1 MLVNKSDAQLPV
13 FILHLDQRRLD
24 IVAALGTKQLHSS
37 IDLLRV
43 LIAPFGQCLFR
54 GIWGI
59 FQHCPPPFVIK
70 RTSLDNQ
77 FPRFLIGAL
86 LANSIR
92 SPIAENVILV
102 PNGICLSPFRFAML
116 LWIAIRSLI
125 SRSRLASL
133 RPSKPIKLQD
143 GNARIV
149 NRNRVKP
156 SSLMSRS
163 KRRRCLADRTLIST
177 VK

>member
-13 FILHLDQRRLD
+13 FILHLDQRRLN

-43 LIAPFGQCLFR
+43 LIAPFGQCLFW

-125 SRSRLASL
+125 LRTVGCLSIGCLSIIHPPSRSRLPQAV
-133 RPSKPIKLQD
+133 PPEEVATGKA
-143 GNARIV
+143 GV
-149 NRNRVKP
+149 
-156 SSLMSRS
+156 
-163 KRRRCLADRTLIST
+163 
-177 VK
+177 